1 MSAQS
6 ILANVRDKR
15 HRQWSVSFAGPNKR
29 HCYEVC
35 TENTVAESCCSFP
48 KRAGQRERQGEIRAI
63 RVPHLPMISPNVEEH
78 LSIRNMCAAPASALN
93 SDHVGTH
100 VWRGWHHWKRNQ
112 RHQKETTI
120 SERFG
125 VRKSIYQL
133 LLSGLSV
140 MSSTPRY
147 ISGWQTWNEETDHQ
161 ELKNKTK
168 HVR

>member
-112 RHQKETTI
+112 PHQKETTN

-125 VRKSIYQL
+125 VRIGRVFTNCSRPDCQSCHL
-133 LLSGLSV
+133 LLDTSRVGRPETKRPSRV
-140 MSSTPRY
+140 
-147 ISGWQTWNEETDHQ
+147 EEQD
-161 ELKNKTK
+161 KTC
-168 HVR
+168 